1 MKRTFSTFL
10 ACLLIW
16 SGLATQVSAAMIQ
29 TQDMLAID
37 ARQERIES
45 IHGELARDEVQ
56 QAMIQLGVDPQEAH
70 LRVASMSDQ
79 ELVQLEQQLDSLPA
93 GGGFFGVVGVVFV
106 VLLILELVGVTDVFT
121 KA

>member
-29 TQDMLAID
+29 TQDVLAID
-37 ARQERIES
+37 ARQERIEA

-56 QAMIQLGVDPQEAH
+56 QAMIELGVDPQEAH

-93 GGGFFGVVGVVFV
+93 GGSFFGVVGVVFV
-106 VLLILELVGVTDVFT
+106 VLLILELVGVTNVFT